1 MDIEKETKAIIKREV
16 TKQMKD
22 FNLHSM
28 IEDIIEEVLYD
39 IVENILEEKLS
50 EGDNLNQMI
59 SSLAKEQ
66 TVHWIDGNIEPEQMV
81 EIIKESMVQKLK
93 ELSFE
98 QVREIVSKIIVQD

>member
-1 MDIEKETKAIIKREV
+1 MDIEKETKTILKKEV

-39 IVENILEEKLS
+39 MVESILEEKLS

-59 SSLAKEQ
+59 FSSAKEQ

-81 EIIKESMVQKLK
+81 EIIKESMVEKLK

-98 QVREIVSKIIVQD
+98 QVREIINKIIL